1 MVKVRLFK
9 KLNED
14 NNQPAV
20 QDEKAQQQVVQSQQ
34 QNQNQITQQ
43 QNQNQQNQQ
52 QNTIDSNAQ
61 QAYQN
66 VIKQMNRDIENIK
79 KQMQVRINQKID
91 STNQLIGQINQKYN
105 TQFAAINAN

>member
-14 NNQPAV
+14 NNQPVV

-34 QNQNQITQQ
+34 QN
-43 QNQNQQNQQ
+43 QNQQ

>member
-14 NNQPAV
+14 NNQPVV
-20 QDEKAQQQVVQSQQ
+20 QDEKAQQQIVQSQQ
-34 QNQNQITQQ
+34 QNKNQITQQ

>member
-14 NNQPAV
+14 NNQPVV
-20 QDEKAQQQVVQSQQ
+20 QDEKVQQQVVQSQQ
-34 QNQNQITQQ
+34 HNQNQITQQ
-43 QNQNQQNQQ
+43 QNQQNQQ

>member
-14 NNQPAV
+14 NNQPVV

-34 QNQNQITQQ
+34 QNQNQITQ
-43 QNQNQQNQQ
+43 QQNQQ

-105 TQFAAINAN
+105 TQFAVINAN